1 MPAGSGGV
9 SICAMMPTNVF
20 EVKRQEAQ
28 WGVALHS
35 YQPFSVDRT
44 AAAFCSEHSL
54 DRSLRPPYDPRVFS
68 V

>member
-1 MPAGSGGV
+1 MGCGITFLS
-9 SICAMMPTNVF
+9 TF
-20 EVKRQEAQ
+20 
-28 WGVALHS
+28 
-35 YQPFSVDRT
+35 FVDRT